1 MKDIEIDSYQ
11 TAREDYKA
19 YGLYV
24 NSGRALANDVDGMKR
39 VYRRTL
45 WASLQHPKGKK
56 IKSAVLVGDCLVGDT
71 KIPLLNG
78 DIVTMKELYESKS
91 RDDEFWVYSIDSTG
105 NPVPGKASNIH
116 KSRLEADLVKI
127 RLSNGEELICT
138 PDHLILVRDGSY
150 VKAKNLKKDESLMPI
165 YKKIN
170 SNKDYFRTD
179 REREIIWFNNGEH
192 WLPTHLMVSRY
203 LNGVA
208 SEGMATHHKDH
219 NILNNDPSN
228 LELMTH
234 LEHLKYHGKFNKG
247 NLIKAGD
254 ESRRLLREDVEYR
267 KVFVQKCSER
277 NHKYKEKY
285 DEFRLKGKKA
295 LKIAREL
302 NPEKFKT
309 IQTKN
314 SRIGWET
321 KKSNEDYMNKHRE
334 KARETL
340 IDNRYLLE
348 KSKTTKG
355 LNRMINLVDFELSVS
370 NFEEVRVIYKDK
382 YKKGAPRLSTSL
394 KYFSNFEEMVEVAK
408 NYNLYVIDVE
418 NLKYKEDVYDIS
430 VEKHHN
436 FLTNSGVVVH
446 NCMKYNPHGAQ
457 SGVLYSLVNSRLQ
470 MFDKQGNFGSKLIAG
485 AADRYTECCLNKVA
499 DLYLGQDLVN
509 YCEMVEGEIGYAE
522 PKFLSALIPFILV
535 DGNTSMG
542 VGVASSIPSLDV
554 IDLIDFYK
562 AGLTKE
568 TNLEVKL
575 DLGECK
581 INASSAEV
589 SNLVLKGQINGFRY
603 HPIVE
608 LEGKSLIIKDIPPGM
623 NLSKI
628 MKIFEVAIE
637 KEVVDF
643 RDESNSELRLVF
655 DVIKG
660 NAKEYKEKV
669 EGLSSTVYYDL
680 TFAGSYE
687 QEEKI
692 VYTELKLIRERTLK
706 YLKECAI
713 RKFTN
718 EVTNLKRKLNV
729 LLVIKYMK
737 ENGIVELLPKLLK
750 EEIIKLLPFELE
762 YVNQALQQS
771 ISNLMKGA
779 NDNDIKEL
787 EDKITS
793 RESDLKDPNNYLISL
808 YDDFKSEVKK
818 FYINKTKYK

>member
-56 IKSAVLVGDCLVGDT
+56 IKSAVLVG
-71 KIPLLNG
+71 N
-78 DIVTMKELYESKS
+78 
-91 RDDEFWVYSIDSTG
+91 
-105 NPVPGKASNIH
+105 A
-116 KSRLEADLVKI
+116 
-127 RLSNGEELICT
+127 
-138 PDHLILVRDGSY
+138 
-150 VKAKNLKKDESLMPI
+150 
-165 YKKIN
+165 
-170 SNKDYFRTD
+170 
-179 REREIIWFNNGEH
+179 
-192 WLPTHLMVSRY
+192 
-203 LNGVA
+203 
-208 SEGMATHHKDH
+208 
-219 NILNNDPSN
+219 
-228 LELMTH
+228 
-234 LEHLKYHGKFNKG
+234 
-247 NLIKAGD
+247 
-254 ESRRLLREDVEYR
+254 
-267 KVFVQKCSER
+267 
-277 NHKYKEKY
+277 
-285 DEFRLKGKKA
+285 
-295 LKIAREL
+295 
-302 NPEKFKT
+302 
-309 IQTKN
+309 
-314 SRIGWET
+314 
-321 KKSNEDYMNKHRE
+321 
-334 KARETL
+334 
-340 IDNRYLLE
+340 
-348 KSKTTKG
+348 
-355 LNRMINLVDFELSVS
+355 
-370 NFEEVRVIYKDK
+370 
-382 YKKGAPRLSTSL
+382 
-394 KYFSNFEEMVEVAK
+394 
-408 NYNLYVIDVE
+408 
-418 NLKYKEDVYDIS
+418 
-430 VEKHHN
+430 
-436 FLTNSGVVVH
+436 
-446 NCMKYNPHGAQ
+446 MKYNPHGAQ